1 MSEERS
7 KSIDLEDIFFL
18 HGHSSKQYLV
28 KLSPIALSISLQP
41 DNNNES
47 QSASNNTNTKI
58 ISIDDIYGC
67 LCMKS
72 PEDSIKCHLTLY
84 IYALRK
90 PKGFSASF
98 SKKESLQRFQQILT
112 YAKFQDFESNL
123 TAVTQ
128 WHRNITYAV
137 YLRRSLPQDIVMTKR
152 DKRALVFVNPA
163 GGAGKAY
170 RLVMEYV
177 VGVWSESEFSYQMII
192 TEYAGHARDYVRTI
206 QLADWSGIILASGDG
221 LVYEVINGLMSRD
234 DWQEALK
241 LPIGHVPC
249 GSGNAFITNIL
260 RDSKQSVM
268 DTMEKFVVQA
278 AILTATHSVIP
289 FDLAVIDTCDGQR
302 LFSFLCIEW
311 GIIADVDCESEKYR
325 FLGET
330 RFTVEA
336 VKRILRPRVYNGY
349 IDYIPYS
356 DNDYTV
362 NTNHITPTTTTAQL
376 HHHLLPMNESIP
388 TDSNTTKWLR
398 INGPFAH
405 VLITSKASISK
416 DIVASSQSTLS
427 DGYLT
432 LQFIRSNG
440 STRTNLAKTFTKLS
454 EGNHFDFNFVEWMRI
469 RAFRLVPN
477 DDHGNIMVDGEKVA
491 YGPIQGEI
499 LPGIG
504 RCMGKQSNVDRV
516 STNI

>member
-1 MSEERS
+1 
-7 KSIDLEDIFFL
+7 
-18 HGHSSKQYLV
+18 
-28 KLSPIALSISLQP
+28 
-41 DNNNES
+41 
-47 QSASNNTNTKI
+47 
-58 ISIDDIYGC
+58 
-67 LCMKS
+67 
-72 PEDSIKCHLTLY
+72 
-84 IYALRK
+84 
-90 PKGFSASF
+90 
-98 SKKESLQRFQQILT
+98 
-112 YAKFQDFESNL
+112 
-123 TAVTQ
+123 
-128 WHRNITYAV
+128 
-137 YLRRSLPQDIVMTKR
+137 
-152 DKRALVFVNPA
+152 
-163 GGAGKAY
+163 
-170 RLVMEYV
+170 
-177 VGVWSESEFSYQMII
+177 MII

-440 STRTNLAKTFTKLS
+440 STRTNLARTFTKLS

-516 STNI
+516 STNM